1 MSNFLSGELR
11 TLASRLGDHDHQGV
25 VMSGDEV
32 WRLARLLRNYAD
44 ASLLL
49 EREVARYRRA
59 DEERQTRDR
68 INAALSTPGGN
79 VLKFPGH

>member
-1 MSNFLSGELR
+1 MSNFLSEELK
-11 TLASRLGDHDHQGV
+11 TLANRLGDHDHQGL

-32 WRLARLLRNYAD
+32 WRIARLLRNYAD

-59 DEERQTRDR
+59 DQDRQTRER
-68 INAALSTPGGN
+68 IAAALAAPGSN
-79 VLKFPGH
+79 VLTFTKN